1 MAQQQLFLF
10 FASVLHQ
17 FRLSAPDG
25 PASVDA
31 TPIVGFN
38 QHCPPYRVN
47 IRPRFRAGEE
57 GVVGGAATA
66 AAAAGG
72 VAGGKG
78 AGQQLSEGGAGRK
91 RVLRRLASNS
101 AKELMAH

>member
-17 FRLSAPDG
+17 FRLSAPNG
-25 PASVDA
+25 PDSVDA

-38 QHCPPYRVN
+38 QHCPPYEVN
-47 IRPRFRAGEE
+47 IRPRFKREKE
-57 GVVGGAATA
+57 L
-66 AAAAGG
+66 
-72 VAGGKG
+72 
-78 AGQQLSEGGAGRK
+78 QQPQQQQQQAQQQQQQQQQEDEQYKAGRK